1 MAMDL
6 IGPIIYTIILI
17 MIDLNN
23 GMQSWINGLFIGT
36 ILQCVRDFTSLLFTF
51 LQTTFIVTEQYEL
64 SRLQN
69 NTSKLIL
76 LKTLE
81 ECFWQGYTFIGAR
94 RVGVG
99 LGIHFQRGF
108 IIYTKF
114 IESKGTSKYESKPDD
129 NISVQVY
136 RLRHGVPLIPDDVL
150 KGTCTT
156 LDNDGNALTVFRY
169 SGRAMYY
176 IQPSVEI
183 AIPRSC
189 PTLIFSSFVS
199 DQIANAYKKNLVNNN
214 NQGGYVLAGKPGCG
228 KSIAARILA
237 HKLDAVLAY
246 YNPTSTTGD
255 TIDIFLDA
263 LMSSRY
269 ATMILVMEEIDID
282 LEKMVQVNKKKKKN
296 KDNDNDNDNDYMYNS
311 SFDKKH
317 WCTLFDRLQFYPNV
331 IPIATTNKRIEW
343 LTDLDTEHFQGA
355 LFRKGRFS
363 ALIDC
368 DKLSHNT
375 KQIKVKF
382 L

>member
-1 MAMDL
+1 
-6 IGPIIYTIILI
+6 

-36 ILQCVRDFTSLLFTF
+36 VLQCVRDFTSLLFTA
-51 LQTTFIVTEQYEL
+51 LQTMFIVGEQYEL

-69 NTSKLIL
+69 KKSKLIL
-76 LKTLE
+76 LNMLE

-99 LGIHFQRGF
+99 LGIHFKRGL

-114 IESKGTSKYESKPDD
+114 IESKNTNKYDSKPDD

-150 KGTCTT
+150 KGTCAT
-156 LDNDGNALTVFRY
+156 LDNDGNTLTVFRY

-176 IQPSVEI
+176 IQQSVEV
-183 AIPRSC
+183 AIPKSC
-189 PTLIFSSFVS
+189 PTLMFSSFLA

-246 YNPTSTTGD
+246 YNPTTTTGD
-255 TIDIFLDA
+255 TLELFLDA

-269 ATMILVMEEIDID
+269 ATMVLVMEEIDTD
-282 LEKMVQVNKKKKKN
+282 LEKMVQVTKKKNKNKN
-296 KDNDNDNDNDYMYNS
+296 KDNDNDDDYMYNS

-317 WCTLFDRLQFYPNV
+317 WCALFDRLQFYPNV

-343 LTDLDTEHFQGA
+343 ITDLDKEQFEGA

-363 ALIDC
+363 ALINC
-368 DKLSHNT
+368 DKLSQHT
-375 KQIKVKF
+375 KQIKVKY